1 MGEAKIFLM
10 ILIMVLLKGA
20 VSEVHTVGDEL
31 EWNTGANFGSWSQ
44 KYNFSVGDTLVFK
57 YVKGQ
62 HNVYEVIEA
71 TYRSC
76 NASTGVSATYES
88 GNDQI
93 ELKKAKKYWFICNIA
108 GHCLGGMRFFIDVKE
123 ANSTNTRPTTPQSE
137 PIPPPP
143 PANSCAAIYVFDG
156 WSFWVSLVAFGVLLQ
171 L

>member
-1 MGEAKIFLM
+1 MREAKIFLLF
-10 ILIMVLLKGA
+10 LIMVFLKGA

-76 NASTGVSATYES
+76 NASTGVLATYES

-156 WSFWVSLVAFGVLLQ
+156 WSFWVSLVPFGVLLQ